1 MKWNCGQTMGEFS
14 VLVCV
19 CEWVRVCMHRRKATW
34 QSRNMKFN
42 TNKVWDIAFQFQF
55 FPIYLVHTIHWHFD
69 WHVCVQHGWL
79 RFSHSNALPI
89 AQPFRS
95 RSFSHAYTH
104 NYETYEIV
112 SDSISFFLWLFC
124 YCYCCCFEFVSVF
137 SRCLF
142 CAVLRLHRIH
152 WLDRKKVFPPRV
164 TMTILLISKSNELF
178 AFSIKFQLFIVI
190 FCSLFLFTRT
200 RSDPMGKWS
209 IQIAHDFQRWL
220 PDQSTEMQIWARTV
234 PSKRVPIGHRVP
246 VAVGRRKRLAPSH
259 HHQTDFAWHSRSL
272 ERTKY

>member
-19 CEWVRVCMHRRKATW
+19 WVRVCMHRRKATW

-42 TNKVWDIAFQFQF
+42 TNKVWDIAFQF

-112 SDSISFFLWLFC
+112 SDSISFFC
-124 YCYCCCFEFVSVF
+124 GYS
-137 SRCLF
+137 
-142 CAVLRLHRIH
+142 A
-152 WLDRKKVFPPRV
+152 
-164 TMTILLISKSNELF
+164 
-178 AFSIKFQLFIVI
+178 IVI
-190 FCSLFLFTRT
+190 VVALSLYRFFLDVCFVLCFVFIE
-200 RSDPMGKWS
+200 S
-209 IQIAHDFQRWL
+209 ID
-220 PDQSTEMQIWARTV
+220 
-234 PSKRVPIGHRVP
+234 
-246 VAVGRRKRLAPSH
+246 
-259 HHQTDFAWHSRSL
+259 
-272 ERTKY
+272 